1 MNHNNKLTVNKMTPL
16 EIDESN
22 LFVNTPVPI
31 WNNHTSSN
39 GISGRG
45 IGDQMYY
52 RGGAILR
59 FNPRQSRTNEE
70 ENRLKYKL
78 NCTVNLI
85 VSLLL
90 CLGGTLWQLTSICQE
105 YFSYAVVSE
114 VSLLKVYDIEPPAL
128 SLCLPYLEMIG
139 IEKFNYTTKDDKLF
153 DREKLAQQIQE
164 TYSIST
170 LFSLTPDITNLITMS
185 WIRKTKSYDV
195 DTDISKFMIK
205 KYIRD
210 QYVCY
215 RFSHIDQSTSG
226 FIYRSHHIQYGRKRG
241 AIMGIRLNKTLLVS
255 LIINRAIVYLH
266 PVEMYPRGD
275 RDYALHLI
283 SESNVFAETDTLWA
297 ISWTKVTQ
305 ILLPP
310 PFATGCRDN
319 KELGYEN
326 KEHCQHSCVA
336 KKAINKYGKSLF
348 TLSQDKP
355 NGYTVLSKMS
365 LLKNR
370 SLELEVDDW
379 IEECNS
385 TCWGHNC
392 VKVNFC
398 PLVTSTMNDQESV
411 GFQIFDQN
419 GPETRIV
426 FIEKLSF
433 VGFLV
438 YILSIVGVW
447 LGLSCLDI
455 SKTIIRLIARVEG
468 LTIGQYKM
476 SNYKNTNNNNTNNND
491 KMYKSNFRTRTANSS
506 NDIYLRR
513 TTFKVQGLQGPA
525 LRSFTNRR
533 T

>member
-1 MNHNNKLTVNKMTPL
+1 MTPMEVPDHL
-16 EIDESN
+16 YSPLP
-22 LFVNTPVPI
+22 LFPGMT
-31 WNNHTSSN
+31 
-39 GISGRG
+39 
-45 IGDQMYY
+45 GDHLYY
-52 RGGAILR
+52 RGAILPLH
-59 FNPRQSRTNEE
+59 PRQWSGGIASASKISPRTNC
-70 ENRLKYKL
+70 NSKCKL

-114 VSLLKVYDIEPPAL
+114 VSLLKVYDIEPPAF

-139 IEKFNYTTKDDKLF
+139 PEKVNISTEEFDKT
-153 DREKLAQQIQE
+153 DREMLAQKIQE
-164 TYSIST
+164 TYTVSQ
-170 LFSLTPDITNLITMS
+170 LFSLTPDIQHFITTC
-185 WIRKTKSYDV
+185 WVRKVKSYDV
-195 DTDISKFMIK
+195 DFDQNKFMIK

-215 RFSHIDQSTSG
+215 RFCHIDQETSNG

-241 AIMGIRLNKTLLVS
+241 AIMGVRLNKTFLVN
-255 LIINRAIVYLH
+255 LRINRAIVYLH

-283 SESNVFAETDTLWA
+283 SEGNVFAESDTIWA

-310 PFATGCRDN
+310 PFATGCRN
-319 KELGYEN
+319 NRELGFEN
-326 KEHCQHSCVA
+326 KEHCQHLCVA
-336 KKAINKYGKSLF
+336 NKAINKYGKSLF
-348 TLSQDKP
+348 TLSQDTP

-398 PLVTSTMNDQESV
+398 PLVTSTMNDADSV

-426 FIEKLSF
+426 FVAKLSF

-455 SKTIIRLIARVEG
+455 SKTVIQLIARAQG
-468 LTIGQYKM
+468 LSLSWKKGQEA
-476 SNYKNTNNNNTNNND
+476 SPKN
-491 KMYKSNFRTRTANSS
+491 SGPG
-506 NDIYLRR
+506 RR
-513 TTFKVQGLQGPA
+513 VSESVYGRRWMKGQSAYLQGPA
-525 LRSFTNRR
+525 WRTFASRR